1 MMTFRAEILDYAS
14 CKGYDSVREALENVR
29 GDDYAPYYHEID
41 ELYATYEQEF
51 WELLETYQDDC
62 IGGGSILTTLDNMAW
77 GYTKGPIT
85 CLQDLKQWVVWFAIE
100 NVAHDMARELEE
112 KETEVSE

>member
-1 MMTFRAEILDYAS
+1 MSALDKFKAEILDYAS

-29 GDDYAPYYHEID
+29 GDDYATYYYEIN

-51 WELLETYQDDC
+51 WELGE
-62 IGGGSILTTLDNMAW
+62 GSILTTLDNMSL
-77 GYTKGPIT
+77 GYSKSPIT

-100 NVAHDMARELEE
+100 NVAHEMARELEE
-112 KETEVSE
+112 KETETEV